1 MKKKNFVFP
10 LSYKDIAKILGK
22 NDETQAEIS
31 GIVMVNK
38 FNTPAETLESI
49 KEQIF
54 KTVYDQWS
62 DEQSVVVGKNKLLC
76 EVDVVDFS
84 ITEQAP
90 SIKNLIV
97 MSIKANVMIKQD
109 PSYAQEIIDA
119 EKEVIAKQ
127 KDRYKTLGF

>member
-10 LSYKDIAKILGK
+10 LSHKDIDKILGK
-22 NDETQAEIS
+22 GNETQAEIS

-38 FNTPAETLESI
+38 FNTPGQTLESI

-54 KTVYDQWS
+54 KTVYDQWN
-62 DEQSVVVGKNKLLC
+62 DEKSVVVGKDKLLC

-90 SIKNLIV
+90 SIQNLIV

-109 PSYAQEIIDA
+109 PSYAQELNEAQKA
-119 EKEVIAKQ
+119 EAKQ
-127 KDRYKTLGF
+127 LKEKHKQLGI

>member
-10 LSYKDIAKILGK
+10 LSYNDIAKILGK
-22 NDETQAEIS
+22 EDETQAEIS

-38 FNTPAETLESI
+38 FNTPGETLESI

-54 KTVYDQWS
+54 KTVYDQWK

-119 EKEVIAKQ
+119 EKAAIKKQ
-127 KDRYKTLGF
+127 KDRYKQLGI